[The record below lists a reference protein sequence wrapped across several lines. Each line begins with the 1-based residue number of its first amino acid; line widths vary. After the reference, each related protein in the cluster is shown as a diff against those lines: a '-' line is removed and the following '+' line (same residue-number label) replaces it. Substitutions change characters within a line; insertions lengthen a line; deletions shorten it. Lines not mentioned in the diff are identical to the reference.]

1 MTTYL
6 PPTEDLPN
14 FNPSVFQNGSTE
26 GITLSDADTRYVKK
40 SGSIMTGSLSTPSLL
55 VNSIDVE
62 TKLSQIEELVTNN
75 TSAINDKQDE
85 ITASNRLS
93 ATLIGANGDVTNTEY
108 GYLNG
113 VTSNIQDQLTFNA
126 QATTQNTNKISP
138 LQTKTTDI
146 TFAGLTTT
154 IANNLNIDG
163 ILSTPSIINL
173 QSDILANNAKVGI
186 TTAQANEITA
196 NTSNVA
202 TLQTKTTDITFAGST
217 TTIANN
223 LDIDGILST
232 PGITNLQSDI
242 LANNDK
248 VGITTAQANEITAN
262 TAKIATL
269 GAAYIS
275 WDNNSV
281 SNSIWGNNNRL
292 DTLTTTAKK
301 IGTITASENTTRSG
315 AVDFGSGTY
324 RIKVNA
330 TVTPRQSGSIT
341 ITPSRIDF
349 RLYISVNDLNITTFT
364 DGDIGAYGSGYIRN
378 LNAHDQGYGTNICF
392 ESLQYFGTTTEVSIK
407 TQIYD
412 NTTATAGTSYAG
424 QLPENNIYVW
434 CHMVVEKIATTD
446 ITTELA
452 W

>member
-1 MTTYL
+1 
-6 PPTEDLPN
+6 
-14 FNPSVFQNGSTE
+14 
-26 GITLSDADTRYVKK
+26 
-40 SGSIMTGSLSTPSLL
+40 MTGALSTPSLL

-62 TKLSQIEELVTNN
+62 TKLSQIEELVSNN

-202 TLQTKTTDITFAGST
+202 TLQTKTTDITFTGST

-281 SNSIWGNNNRL
+281 SNSIWGN
-292 DTLTTTAKK
+292 
-301 IGTITASENTTRSG
+301 
-315 AVDFGSGTY
+315 Y
-324 RIKVNA
+324 H
-330 TVTPRQSGSIT
+330 SI
-341 ITPSRIDF
+341 
-349 RLYISVNDLNITTFT
+349 
-364 DGDIGAYGSGYIRN
+364 
-378 LNAHDQGYGTNICF
+378 
-392 ESLQYFGTTTEVSIK
+392 
-407 TQIYD
+407 
-412 NTTATAGTSYAG
+412 
-424 QLPENNIYVW
+424 
-434 CHMVVEKIATTD
+434 
-446 ITTELA
+446 
-452 W
+452 